1 MVPGL
6 YYKHS
11 YISGLVKFKHYVISN
26 AIKQKGQATS
36 RQLKYVSP
44 RHLNEKQQVI
54 KSIWLKSIQQ

>member
-44 RHLNEKQQVI
+44 RHLNENNKL
-54 KSIWLKSIQQ
+54 LKAYV

>member
-44 RHLNEKQQVI
+44 RHLNENNRL
-54 KSIWLKSIQQ
+54 LKAYV

>member
-1 MVPGL
+1 MIPGL

-54 KSIWLKSIQQ
+54 